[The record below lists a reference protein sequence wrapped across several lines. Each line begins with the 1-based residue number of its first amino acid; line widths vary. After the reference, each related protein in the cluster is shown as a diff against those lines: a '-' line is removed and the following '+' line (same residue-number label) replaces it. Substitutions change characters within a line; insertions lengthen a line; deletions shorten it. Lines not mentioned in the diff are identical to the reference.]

1 MMAREGESEVVEM
14 VEAGGSPAG
23 GGGVRKAEE
32 MMTQGGG
39 PGGDEGHA
47 RKDGDSGA
55 AARGCKSSPPLRPPY
70 KNSWSTTTV
79 SHDTWQWCIPRYR
92 IWRPRP
98 QI

>member
-1 MMAREGESEVVEM
+1 MAREESEVVEM

-55 AARGCKSSPPLRPPY
+55 AARGCKSSLPPRLPQY
-70 KNSWSTTTV
+70 KKKWSTTTV
-79 SHDTWQWCIPRYR
+79 SHQDTWNMLGT
-92 IWRPRP
+92 
-98 QI
+98 